1 MAATGNRY
9 GLQGQKR
16 TDTPADSGNG
26 HMRGVGG
33 SDQTAR
39 NGVGKKWLDSVY
51 ILKVESLRLLDILD
65 VPRERKQNQYD
76 PNAD

>member
-1 MAATGNRY
+1 MVAATGNRY

-16 TDTPADSGNG
+16 TDPPADSGNG

-39 NGVGKKWLDSVY
+39 NEVGKKWLDSVY
-51 ILKVESLRLLDILD
+51 ILKVEPTGVLVDRM
-65 VPRERKQNQYD
+65 
-76 PNAD
+76 